1 MDPENNQQR
10 NCGTCGAPYNSG
22 QERCQRC
29 FAILGPGTTKV
40 QGGPPAPREQSRNAT
55 APIGPGSSLDD
66 ITPSKPNNPRIFSP
80 EANLRSA
87 PPVMEFET
95 YFEPDTGTVFVQ
107 DRKANNSDSPAKESL
122 ELDEPNTG
130 AWSKADLSPNAW
142 DLAEQDEQ
150 ENFPITRKEVR
161 RAKQDRRQ
169 STRQKRVSVSIMVL
183 AILAVVA
190 IAGYLFYDQEFSM
203 NPHRYR
209 VDVSPVVDK
218 VNSQITG
225 ATVLAQQVAISEV
238 PTAHQIVQAK
248 TMATSLNSLYH
259 NLISFTAPSG
269 DRKASE
275 DLAIGIQRYGDLFAT
290 IDSVSSS
297 DILVNIGQF
306 SYDLE
311 DANLH
316 WRLGCRGLGLTFSQI
331 VIPASVLPPVPLG
344 PQPPVATSTPSAS
357 TTTATNLSQ
366 RQ

>member
-1 MDPENNQQR
+1 
-10 NCGTCGAPYNSG
+10 
-22 QERCQRC
+22 
-29 FAILGPGTTKV
+29 
-40 QGGPPAPREQSRNAT
+40 
-55 APIGPGSSLDD
+55 
-66 ITPSKPNNPRIFSP
+66 
-80 EANLRSA
+80 
-87 PPVMEFET
+87 MEFET

-107 DRKANNSDSPAKESL
+107 DRKANNSNSPSKESL

-130 AWSKADLSPNAW
+130 AWSKVDLSPNAW

-169 STRQKRVSVSIMVL
+169 STRQKHVSVSIMVL
-183 AILAVVA
+183 AIVAVAA

-203 NPHRYR
+203 NPHRYQT
-209 VDVSPVVDK
+209 DVSPVADN
-218 VNSQITG
+218 VNSQIAS

-238 PTAHQIVQAK
+238 PTAHQIGQAK
-248 TMATSLNSLYH
+248 NIATSLNSLYRK
-259 NLISFTAPSG
+259 LVSFTAPSG
-269 DRKASE
+269 DRKASK
-275 DLAIGIQRYGDLFAT
+275 DLAIGIQRYGDLFTT

-316 WRLGCRGLGLTFSQI
+316 WRLGCRALGLAFVQI
-331 VIPASVLPPVPLG
+331 VIPATVLPPVPLG
-344 PQPPVATSTPSAS
+344 PQAPVATSMPSAS

-366 RQ
+366 RH